1 MTLFLRFNRLFSYIL
16 LPIIGI
22 IALSSCNN
30 DSEKQIKEVAN
41 NFSSAYFNW
50 KFADAAKYVSYT
62 SRRWLV
68 YASSQ
73 VTQQD
78 VDSLRAMTEGATLTI
93 DNVSYENN
101 GSQAK
106 VKVIVSNYLLMD
118 SIGIAPRV
126 CQHGEY
132 EIPLSYD
139 GKEWKVTLS
148 APLRG
153 RNIK

>member
-1 MTLFLRFNRLFSYIL
+1 MTLFSRFYRLFSCIL

-30 DSEKQIKEVAN
+30 DSEKQIKEVVN

-78 VDSLRAMTEGATLTI
+78 VDSLRAMKEGAILTI
-93 DNVSYENN
+93 DNISYENS
-101 GSQAK
+101 GSLAK
-106 VKVIVSNYLLMD
+106 AKVIVSNYLLMD

-139 GKEWKVTLS
+139 GKEWRVILS

-153 RNIK
+153 TNIK

>member
-1 MTLFLRFNRLFSYIL
+1 MFIFL
-16 LPIIGI
+16 
-22 IALSSCNN
+22 SCNT
-30 DSEKQIKEVAN
+30 DSENQVKEVAN

-68 YASSQ
+68 FVSSQ

>member
-1 MTLFLRFNRLFSYIL
+1 MTFFSRFYRLFSYIL
-16 LPIIGI
+16 LSIIGI
-22 IALSSCNN
+22 IAFTSCNN

-68 YASSQ
+68 YVSSQ

-93 DNVSYENN
+93 DNVFYENN

-139 GKEWKVTLS
+139 GKEWRVILS

-153 RNIK
+153 TNIK

>member
-1 MTLFLRFNRLFSYIL
+1 MTLFLRFYRLFSYIL

-93 DNVSYENN
+93 DNVSYKNN

-139 GKEWKVTLS
+139 GKEWRVILS

-153 RNIK
+153 TNIK